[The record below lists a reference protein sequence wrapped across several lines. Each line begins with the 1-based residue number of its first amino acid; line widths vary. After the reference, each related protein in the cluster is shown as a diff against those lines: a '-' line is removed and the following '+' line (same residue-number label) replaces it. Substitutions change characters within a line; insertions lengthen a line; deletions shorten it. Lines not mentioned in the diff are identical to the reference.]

1 VIPDEDDEKQF
12 LAEQVNTGLYSF
24 SAGIQMQI
32 ALIPSDDVQLVAGSH
47 ARWDTPEEYNVR
59 CADGRTRST
68 HEMPS
73 SLRVALQPGDAVLF
87 NAWGFHRGRYH
98 IDKPRRT
105 LMFTYTPST
114 MPTYDYFSDQPWFL
128 QPGHL
133 DHLNAGTRAF
143 FQRFKEAFEP
153 QWRARGADENS
164 VQIPSVGSQARTAE
178 DYAYVPALQQSAVF
192 MEQIGVEV
200 GVLARL

>member
-1 VIPDEDDEKQF
+1 
-12 LAEQVNTGLYSF
+12 
-24 SAGIQMQI
+24 
-32 ALIPSDDVQLVAGSH
+32 
-47 ARWDTPEEYNVR
+47 
-59 CADGRTRST
+59 
-68 HEMPS
+68 
-73 SLRVALQPGDAVLF
+73 
-87 NAWGFHRGRYH
+87 
-98 IDKPRRT
+98 
-105 LMFTYTPST
+105 MFTYTPST